1 MAAPVLQTEGAT
13 ATGVTTGA
21 PSITIPTHQA
31 NDILVVCAIAWVP
44 NTVGDAAEIPTP
56 SGWALI
62 GTQVK
67 TVDGLLAW
75 FWVRAAGAGT
85 TVTLTRGASWDTGTD
100 TCFNGRAYVVR
111 GCITTGN
118 PWDAVASAGPY
129 TTANQVFAAVTVSG
143 AERMVVQFGN
153 STDNAAFAMTSTGWT
168 IGTEDDD
175 TGGTDSAFQ
184 TARKDNVSSSTAAD
198 AATVA
203 APAQGIYGFMGISF
217 IPPASTTF
225 FQTIAAIS
233 VGAASLT
240 DVEIFVR
247 TLTVAVVGATALSM
261 VATHFYSLVATAAG
275 VSGLARVVT
284 FSRVLAA
291 MNVGTATVSK
301 GMFVGL
307 TAVSVGITNV
317 GTALLSSVAMAA
329 TAVGAATLMTALV
342 ASVTVAVM
350 NIGVVTMSVATT
362 FGRALAAASIGVASL
377 AAQFIA
383 GGGAVFQYIAQFRRR
398 IGRR

>member
-1 MAAPVLQTEGAT
+1 MAAPVLQAEGAT
-13 ATGVTTGA
+13 ATGVTTGV

-31 NDILVVCAIAWVP
+31 DDILVVCAIAWVP
-44 NTVGDAAEIPTP
+44 STVGDAAEIPTP

-67 TVDGLLAW
+67 TADGLLAW
-75 FWVRAAGAGT
+75 FWVRAVGAGT

-175 TGGTDSAFQ
+175 AGGTDSAFQ

-198 AATVA
+198 AATVV

-217 IPPASTTF
+217 IPPAVTTF
-225 FQTIAAIS
+225 FQTIAATA
-233 VGAASLT
+233 VGVASLT
-240 DVEIFVR
+240 DVVIFARTLSAIAVGVTVLSTVTTHVR
-247 TLTVAVVGATALSM
+247 TLA
-261 VATHFYSLVATAAG
+261 ATAAG
-275 VSGLARVVT
+275 VAVL
-284 FSRVLAA
+284 SRV
-291 MNVGTATVSK
+291 ATFFRTLDAVNAGVASISK

-307 TAVSVGITNV
+307 SAAAAGVAGLSA
-317 GTALLSSVAMAA
+317 ALLSSVSMAA
-329 TAVGAATLMTALV
+329 TAVGAATLSAATILSQALS
-342 ASVTVAVM
+342 AVAV
-350 NIGVVTMSVATT
+350 GVT
-362 FGRALAAASIGVASL
+362 SL
-377 AAQFIA
+377 ATQFIA
-383 GGGAVFQYIAQFRRR
+383 GSGIDTLLEMLRHLSSRH
-398 IGRR
+398 GRR